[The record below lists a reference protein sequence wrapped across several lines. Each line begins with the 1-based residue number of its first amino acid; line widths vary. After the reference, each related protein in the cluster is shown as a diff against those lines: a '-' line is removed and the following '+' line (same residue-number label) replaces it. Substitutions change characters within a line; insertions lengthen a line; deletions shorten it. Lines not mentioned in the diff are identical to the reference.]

1 MMIFNIDVADLSC
14 NGATGTVLGIEED
27 QNEKILAVIVKFD
40 DPRAGVEARKR
51 NPMMSNKY
59 PDGTVIKKKEHDY
72 ALGRDNGMLSSTAK
86 LIQFPLVL
94 AWGVTVNKFQG
105 STVKSPQNVL
115 ADLKTVFDQAQAY
128 VMFSRVQELK
138 QLYILEEIPKN
149 SIRQNPAALEEIERL
164 ISVSIN
170 KNPTKWDD
178 GDTSAMRI
186 SFLNCRSIKNKF
198 DNIKK
203 DISLLKSNLIILTET
218 WLEEYQNLNDYKLP
232 DYNESFNIRG
242 RGKGIASYFTNSFSH
257 KHDVKEDGFSISMF
271 QNEEIDVVGVY
282 RSQDGDMTDLIEKL
296 DDMIDDRKTTIVGG
310 DMNICILSSP
320 HNYLTK
326 GMKDRGFKQLVNKA
340 THIEGGLIDHVYVRK
355 VKDCQYSWNIEDFP
369 KYYSDHDSIGLTIWK
384 KTDAAQ

>member
-1 MMIFNIDVADLSC
+1 M
-14 NGATGTVLGIEED
+14 
-27 QNEKILAVIVKFD
+27 
-40 DPRAGVEARKR
+40 
-51 NPMMSNKY
+51 
-59 PDGTVIKKKEHDY
+59 
-72 ALGRDNGMLSSTAK
+72 GRDNGMLSSTAK

-105 STVKSPQNVL
+105 STVKSPQIVL

-138 QLYILEEIPKN
+138 QLYVLDEIPKN

-198 DNIKK
+198 ENIKK
-203 DISLLKSNLIILTET
+203 DISLLKSDLIILTET
-218 WLEEYQNLNDYKLP
+218 WLEEYQNLDDYKLP
-232 DYNESFNIRG
+232 DYNESFNIGG
-242 RGKGIASYFTNSFSH
+242 RGKGMASYFTTSFSH
-257 KHDVKEDGFSISMF
+257 KHDVKEDGFSISML
-271 QNEEIDVVGVY
+271 QNDEIDVVGVY
-282 RSQDGDMTDLIEKL
+282 RSQAGDMTDLIEKL
-296 DDMIDDRKTTIVGG
+296 DDIIDDNKTTIVGG

-326 GMKDRGFKQLVNKA
+326 GMQDRGFRQLVNKA

-369 KYYSDHDSIGLTIWK
+369 KYYSDHDSIGLTLWK
-384 KTDAAQ
+384 KTDADQ